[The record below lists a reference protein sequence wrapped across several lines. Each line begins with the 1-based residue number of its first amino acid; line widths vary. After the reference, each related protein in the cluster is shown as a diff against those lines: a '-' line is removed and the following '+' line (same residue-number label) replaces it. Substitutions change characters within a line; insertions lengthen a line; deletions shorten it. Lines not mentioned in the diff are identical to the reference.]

1 MKTKEQQMLE
11 EAYESVSFFKD
22 KPEPPKD
29 ERQQSMS
36 NVLKMS
42 YDLNDIGSRLSSA
55 YRALKQNNKV
65 DDDIK
70 NILAKDG
77 EALVAMSSEIED
89 IYNKYLSV

>member
-1 MKTKEQQMLE
+1 MNKPRTLS

-36 NVLKMS
+36 HVLKMS
-42 YDLNDIGSRLSSA
+42 YDLNDIGARMSSA
-55 YRALKQNNKV
+55 YRHLKDNEMV
-65 DDDIK
+65 DDEIK
-70 NILAKDG
+70 KMLAKAG
-77 EALVAMSSEIED
+77 EDLVVMSSEIED

>member
-1 MKTKEQQMLE
+1 MDKPRTLS

-29 ERQQSMS
+29 ERQESLS
-36 NVLKMS
+36 HILKMS
-42 YDLNDIGSRLSSA
+42 YELNDIGSRVSSA
-55 YRALKQNNKV
+55 YRHLKDNEMV

-70 NILAKDG
+70 KMLAKDG
-77 EALVAMSSEIED
+77 EDLVMMSSEIED

>member
-1 MKTKEQQMLE
+1 MNKPKTLS

-36 NVLKMS
+36 HVLKMS

-65 DDDIK
+65 DDEIK
-70 NILAKDG
+70 HMLAKDG